1 MINVDTSPSSGYEDA
16 LEAVRAFWDAQ
27 ACGEVYARDAKVP
40 APDQLEAQAKARF
53 SLEPYLEP
61 FARFSE
67 GRGREVLEVGVGM
80 GADHLRWAQQDP
92 KRLIGIDLTPRAV
105 RFTGSRLRQH
115 GLRPE
120 LLIGNAELL
129 PFADNSFDI
138 VYSWGVLHHTP
149 RTEMAIAEV
158 YRVLRP
164 GGQARIMIYHRP
176 SVVGI
181 MLWARYGLLA
191 GHPRRSQTE
200 IYAEHMESP
209 GTKGYTIAE
218 AERMLA
224 SFREVHVHV
233 QLSFGDLLLGAAGQ
247 RHQSLLLSAARRLWP
262 RWAVQRFLPKLGLAM
277 LIDAVK

>member
-1 MINVDTSPSSGYEDA
+1 MSNGNAPPSSEYQDA
-16 LEAVRAFWDAQ
+16 LAAVREFWDAQ
-27 ACGEVYARDAKVP
+27 ACGEVYAGGAVLP
-40 APDQLEAQAKARF
+40 LPDQLEAQANARF

-61 FARFSE
+61 FARFRE
-67 GRGREVLEVGVGM
+67 GRGQEVLEIGVGM
-80 GADHLRWAQQDP
+80 GADHLRWAQHEP
-92 KRLIGIDLTPRAV
+92 KRLVGIDLTSRAV
-105 RFTGSRLRQH
+105 QFTRSRLRQH

-138 VYSWGVLHHTP
+138 VYSWGVLHHSP
-149 RTEMAIAEV
+149 RTDKALGEV

-176 SVVGI
+176 SVVGL
-181 MLWARYGLLA
+181 MLWARYALLA
-191 GHPRRSQTE
+191 GHPRRTLTD

-209 GTKGYTIAE
+209 GTKGYTLAE

-224 SFREVHVHV
+224 SFREVHTQV

-247 RHQSLLLSAARRLWP
+247 RHQGLLLSAARRLWP
-262 RWAVQRFLPKLGLAM
+262 RWVVQRFLSKLGLAL
-277 LIDAVK
+277 LIDARK